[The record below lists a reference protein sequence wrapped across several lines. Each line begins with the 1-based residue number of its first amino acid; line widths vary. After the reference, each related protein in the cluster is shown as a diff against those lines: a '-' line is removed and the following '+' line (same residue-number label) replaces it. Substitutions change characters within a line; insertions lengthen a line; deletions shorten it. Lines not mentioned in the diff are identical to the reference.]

1 MNHPYRVS
9 SYQETKQYLN
19 AIPLISDSIECKGSE
34 IPMNGEK
41 NRAVA
46 LGLAILAVGAVVG
59 LVAGNKEIRE
69 QLNERSKQLF
79 RND

>member
-9 SYQETKQYLN
+9 SYQHTKQFLN
-19 AIPLISDSIECKGSE
+19 ALLLISDSIECKGSE

-41 NRAVA
+41 NRTVA
-46 LGLAILAVGAVVG
+46 LGLVILAVGAVMG

-69 QLNERSKQLF
+69 QLSQKSKQLLS
-79 RND
+79 NE

>member
-1 MNHPYRVS
+1 
-9 SYQETKQYLN
+9 
-19 AIPLISDSIECKGSE
+19 
-34 IPMNGEK
+34 MNGEK

-59 LVAGNKEIRE
+59 FVAGNKEIRE